1 MLYVILGIAVLIIL
15 LGIFICTKDDDIGL
29 GFCVFG
35 ELSFIGTF
43 IAIIAC
49 LGCYNSTKSTAKEQ
63 IAVIEEQNTIILEQ
77 LEPLVNKYMEYE
89 KDTYKEFKLSGE
101 KLLLISQAYPELK
114 SDTFVQTQIDT
125 VLKNQNRI
133 MAIKLS
139 IARLNAYKL
148 WICMG
153 AD

>member
-1 MLYVILGIAVLIIL
+1 MLYVILGIAVLL
-15 LGIFICTKDDDIGL
+15 MLFGIFICTKDEEMGL
-29 GFCVFG
+29 GFAVFG
-35 ELSFIGTF
+35 GFVFIGIS
-43 IAIIAC
+43 IAIFGC
-49 LGCYNSTKSTAKEQ
+49 LGSYNSTKSTAKEQ

-114 SDTFVQTQIDT
+114 SDAFVQTQIDT

-133 MAIKLS
+133 MEIKLS